1 MCWLWFVS
9 RGCIVSSVA
18 SILNT
23 ITISRS
29 DIRSVIIII
38 LTIIIIGAYVII
50 VTITINTI
58 IIVLIIL
65 HLILIHYFPYHS
77 LIYHYFLYFLSVA
90 TSSTC
95 HSYFR

>member
-1 MCWLWFVS
+1 M
-9 RGCIVSSVA
+9 GCIVSSVA
-18 SILNT
+18 STINT

-38 LTIIIIGAYVII
+38 LTIIIIGAFVII

-65 HLILIHYFPYHS
+65 HLILIRPYFPYHN
-77 LIYHYFLYFLSVA
+77 LIYHYFLSFLSVA